1 VKLQIWD
8 TAGKE
13 RFRTITSTQLLDD
26 RVFFANAK
34 CYYRGT
40 HGVIVV
46 YEVTSGDSFSNVK
59 RWLHEIDTNCEN
71 VQKVLV
77 GNKADDPER
86 RVVLEVDARR
96 FAETMKIPF
105 FETSAKEN
113 INVEEVTFILFP
125 YNVSRQNYQFLR
137 KGIEAKILNSFGM
150 VLQMFNCITRL
161 VLEAKLRSPQPNT
174 GDSGGGVRLGGSN
187 LRRHEK
193 RKCCS

>member
-1 VKLQIWD
+1 MSAAPGPRDYDHLFKLLIIGDSANYITTIGVDFKIRTVTINGQRVKLQIWD
-8 TAGKE
+8 TAGQE
-13 RFRTITSTQLLDD
+13 RFRTITST
-26 RVFFANAK
+26 
-34 CYYRGT
+34 YYRGT

-71 VQKVLV
+71 VQKVLGEV

-113 INVEEVTFILFP
+113 INVEE
-125 YNVSRQNYQFLR
+125 
-137 KGIEAKILNSFGM
+137 
-150 VLQMFNCITRL
+150 MFSCITRL
-161 VLEAKLRSPQPNT
+161 VLEAKLRAPQSNI
-174 GDSGGGVRLGGSN
+174 GDSGGGVRLGGSS
-187 LRRHEK
+187 LKRHEK